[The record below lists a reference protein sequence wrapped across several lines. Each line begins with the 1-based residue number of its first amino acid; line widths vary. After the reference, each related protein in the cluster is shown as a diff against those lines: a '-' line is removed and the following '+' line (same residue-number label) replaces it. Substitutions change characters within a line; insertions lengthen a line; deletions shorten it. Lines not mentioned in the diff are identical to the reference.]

1 MDFLK
6 NFNGKKIPWWLVG
19 VAFVFASPVGL
30 ILLLVK
36 LLAGDGQSTAMN
48 EPSLQQYAPMQLPV
62 EKVDTR
68 INKPKYAPV
77 DSSRHI
83 TIPAKPKKVKTGWMK
98 VVGALFSLIGIFG
111 IPGEMETGYVSASG
125 LLSLAAFLLGGVA
138 LLVKAY
144 FTDKEQKRFAAYLPV
159 IGKREAMDVEELAR
173 KSGVNEKQVLKDLQK
188 MLELNY
194 FGGDAYLNRELGYL
208 FKSSEADEAW
218 REQHPVPLD
227 PTPAEVSEGYS
238 GILRDIRRAN
248 DQIADPVLSAK
259 IDQLETIVG
268 RILRVME
275 EDPEKAKRMDTFM
288 TYYLPTTQKLLDSY
302 ARFEAA
308 GVEGENLRESK
319 QKIASTMDM
328 ILQGFSRQLDELYK
342 ADAMDVN
349 SDIRVMETMLKRDAG
364 SASDDFGF
372 GGSAVQ
378 KAPWESQ

>member
-6 NFNGKKIPWWLVG
+6 NFNGKKIPWWAIALG
-19 VAFVFASPVGL
+19 FVFVPWAGL
-30 ILLLVK
+30 ALLLVR
-36 LLAGDGQSTAMN
+36 LLAGERQSTAMN

-68 INKPKYAPV
+68 INKPKYADTAPQ
-77 DSSRHI
+77 DSSRHV
-83 TIPAKPKKVKTGWMK
+83 TIPANPKKVKTGGRK
-98 VVGALFSLIGIFG
+98 VLGVILFLIGALTIT
-111 IPGEMETGYVSASG
+111 GELSDIIT
-125 LLSLAAFLLGGVA
+125 SLAFILGGVA
-138 LLVKAY
+138 LFANAFL
-144 FTDKEQKRFAAYLPV
+144 TDKEQKRFAAYLPI

-173 KSGVNEKQVLKDLQK
+173 KSGVDEKKVLKDLQK
-188 MLELNY
+188 MLEQNY

-218 REQHPVPLD
+218 REQHPIPVD
-227 PTPAEVSEGYS
+227 PTPAQVSEGYS

-259 IDQLETIVG
+259 IDQLENIVG
-268 RILRVME
+268 RILRAME

-319 QKIASTMDM
+319 QKIASSMDM

>member
-6 NFNGKKIPWWLVG
+6 NFDGKKIPWWLVIG
-19 VAFVFASPVGL
+19 AFVVASPVGL
-30 ILLLVK
+30 ALLLLK
-36 LLAGDGQSTAMN
+36 LLAGEKQSTAVN
-48 EPSLQQYAPMQLPV
+48 EPSLQQWAPMQLPT

-68 INKPKYAPV
+68 INKPKYANAAPV

-83 TIPAKPKKVKTGWMK
+83 TIPANPKKAKTGGTK
-98 VVGALFSLIGIFG
+98 VLGAILFLIGALSIT
-111 IPGEMETGYVSASG
+111 GELADIIT
-125 LLSLAAFLLGGVA
+125 SLAFMLGGAALGVNAFL
-138 LLVKAY
+138 
-144 FTDKEQKRFAAYLPV
+144 TDKKQKRFAAYLPV
-159 IGKREAMDVEELAR
+159 IGNREAMDMDELSR
-173 KSGVNEKQVLKDLQK
+173 ISGVPRSQVEKDLQK

-218 REQHPVPLD
+218 REQHPDAREEP
-227 PTPAEVSEGYS
+227 PAEVSEGYS

-248 DQIADPVLSAK
+248 DRIADPVLSAK
-259 IDQLETIVG
+259 IDQLENIVG

-328 ILQGFSRQLDELYK
+328 ILKGFSRQLDELYK
-342 ADAMDVN
+342 ADAMDIN

-364 SASDDFGF
+364 SVSDDFGF

>member
-6 NFNGKKIPWWLVG
+6 NFDGKKIPWWLVIG
-19 VAFVFASPVGL
+19 AFVFASPVGL
-30 ILLLVK
+30 ALLLVK
-36 LLAGDGQSTAMN
+36 LLAGEKQSTAVN
-48 EPSLQQYAPMQLPV
+48 EPSLQQWAPMQLPT

-68 INKPKYAPV
+68 INKPKYANAAPV

-83 TIPAKPKKVKTGWMK
+83 TIPAAPKKMKTGGTK
-98 VVGALFSLIGIFG
+98 VLGVILFLIGALSITGELSDIITSL
-111 IPGEMETGYVSASG
+111 
-125 LLSLAAFLLGGVA
+125 AFLLGGVA
-138 LLVKAY
+138 LGVNAFL
-144 FTDKEQKRFAAYLPV
+144 TDKKQKRFAAYLPI

-173 KSGVNEKQVLKDLQK
+173 KSGVEEKQVVKDLQK

-218 REQHPVPLD
+218 REQHPDAREEP
-227 PTPAEVSEGYS
+227 PAEVSEGYS

-248 DQIADPVLSAK
+248 DRIADPVLSAK
-259 IDQLETIVG
+259 IDQLENIVG

-342 ADAMDVN
+342 ADAMDIN

-364 SASDDFGF
+364 SVSDDFGF

>member
-6 NFNGKKIPWWLVG
+6 NFDGKKIPWWLVIG
-19 VAFVFASPVGL
+19 AFVFASPVGL
-30 ILLLVK
+30 ALLLVK
-36 LLAGDGQSTAMN
+36 LLAGERQSTAVN
-48 EPSLQQYAPMQLPV
+48 EPSLQQWAPMQLPT

-68 INKPKYAPV
+68 INKPKYANAAPV

-83 TIPAKPKKVKTGWMK
+83 TIPANPKKAKTGGMK
-98 VVGALFSLIGIFG
+98 VLGVILFLIGALTITGELSDIITSL
-111 IPGEMETGYVSASG
+111 
-125 LLSLAAFLLGGVA
+125 AFLLGGVA
-138 LLVKAY
+138 LGVNAFL
-144 FTDKEQKRFAAYLPV
+144 TDKQQKRFAAYLPV
-159 IGKREAMDVEELAR
+159 IGGREAMDMDELSR
-173 KSGVNEKQVLKDLQK
+173 ISGVPRSQVEKDLQK

-194 FGGDAYLNRELGYL
+194 FGNAAYLNRELGYL
-208 FKSSEADEAW
+208 FKSGEADEAW
-218 REQHPVPLD
+218 REQHPDIPD
-227 PTPAEVSEGYS
+227 ETPTETGEGYS

-248 DQIADPVLSAK
+248 DRIADPVLSAK
-259 IDQLETIVG
+259 IDQLENIVG

-342 ADAMDVN
+342 ADAMDIN

-364 SASDDFGF
+364 SVSDDFGF
-372 GGSAVQ
+372 GGSAAQ

>member
-6 NFNGKKIPWWLVG
+6 KFDGRKIPWWLIAL
-19 VAFVFASPVGL
+19 AFLVMSPVGL
-30 ILLLVK
+30 ALLLLK
-36 LLAGDGQSTAMN
+36 LLAGERQSTAVN
-48 EPSLQQYAPMQLPV
+48 EPSLQQWAPMQLPV

-68 INKPKYAPV
+68 INKPKYA
-77 DSSRHI
+77 DASDTSRHI
-83 TIPAKPKKVKTGWMK
+83 TIPANPKKVKTGGRK
-98 VVGALFSLIGIFG
+98 VLGVVLFLIGALTITGELSDIITSL
-111 IPGEMETGYVSASG
+111 
-125 LLSLAAFLLGGVA
+125 AFLLGGAA
-138 LLVKAY
+138 LGVNAFL
-144 FTDKEQKRFAAYLPV
+144 TDKEQKRFAAYLPI

-173 KSGVNEKQVLKDLQK
+173 KSGVDEKKVLKDLQK
-188 MLELNY
+188 MLEQNY

-218 REQHPVPLD
+218 REQHPIPVD

-259 IDQLETIVG
+259 IDQLENIVG
-268 RILRVME
+268 RILRAME

-288 TYYLPTTQKLLDSY
+288 TYYLPTTQTLLDSY

-308 GVEGENLRESK
+308 GVEGDNLRESK
-319 QKIASTMDM
+319 QRISATMDM
-328 ILQGFSRQLDELYK
+328 ILKGFSHQLDELYK
-342 ADAMDVN
+342 TDAMDIN

-364 SASDDFGF
+364 SVSDDFGL

-378 KAPWESQ
+378 KAPWETK

>member
-6 NFNGKKIPWWLVG
+6 KFDGRKIPWWLIAL
-19 VAFVFASPVGL
+19 AFLVMSPVGL
-30 ILLLVK
+30 ALLLLK
-36 LLAGDGQSTAMN
+36 LLAGERQSTAVN
-48 EPSLQQYAPMQLPV
+48 EPSLQQWAPMQLPV

-68 INKPKYAPV
+68 INKPKYA
-77 DSSRHI
+77 DASDTSRHI
-83 TIPAKPKKVKTGWMK
+83 TIPANPKKVKTGGRK
-98 VVGALFSLIGIFG
+98 VLGVVLFLIGALTITGELSDIITSL
-111 IPGEMETGYVSASG
+111 
-125 LLSLAAFLLGGVA
+125 AFLLGGAA
-138 LLVKAY
+138 LGVNAFL
-144 FTDKEQKRFAAYLPV
+144 TDKEQKRFAAYLPI
-159 IGKREAMDVEELAR
+159 IGKREALDVEELAR
-173 KSGVNEKQVLKDLQK
+173 KSGTDEKQVLKDLQK
-188 MLELNY
+188 MLEQNY

-218 REQHPVPLD
+218 REEHPAPRA
-227 PTPAEVSEGYS
+227 PTPEEVGEGYS

-259 IDQLETIVG
+259 IDKLENIVG
-268 RILRVME
+268 RILRAME

-364 SASDDFGF
+364 SASDDFGL